1 MSRPNRAIS
10 DFASNR
16 LGFNLAAKENPASH
30 GAVLGQTRSPPFE
43 VRTMTLNTFLNVL
56 TENPA
61 AAVHLLLPDQSF
73 VPAHFHVTEVGRVH
87 KDFIDCGGTT
97 RSATTCV
104 LQVWVAQDFDHR
116 LDTTKLAIIV
126 RLAAPVLKATDL
138 PVEVEY
144 ENGVVSQFPVTAAEV
159 TPSGVLLHLGTK
171 HTACLAQDRCGV
183 GAADAACCTT
193 PRCC

>member
-1 MSRPNRAIS
+1 MTLDN
-10 DFASNR
+10 FVGV
-16 LGFNLAAKENPASH
+16 LTGNPAS
-30 GAVLGQTRSPPFE
+30 AL
-43 VRTMTLNTFLNVL
+43 
-56 TENPA
+56 
-61 AAVHLLLPDQSF
+61 HLMLPDGSF

-104 LQVWVAQDFDHR
+104 LQVWVADDTDHR
-116 LDTTKLAIIV
+116 LDTTKLATVV
-126 RLAAPVLKATDL
+126 RLAAPLLKTTDL

-144 ENGVVSQFPVTAAEV
+144 EDGVVSQFPVTAAEV

-183 GAADAACCTT
+183 GAADAACCAA
-193 PRCC
+193 PGCC